1 MVRIFLDTMHRG
13 LAMCSLRCSLP
24 VCPPTGR
31 HVKVWVG
38 QVTPASRNAP
48 QASTD
53 FCDLLGG
60 TELQMGMA
68 SARPHVRTCHQRGD
82 GSRSYGEIHCKNSVL
97 LPATDR
103 PSRHPGAPFGHGN
116 ASARRQRSGH
126 SQLAPPRPRM
136 PWRTKA
142 HSMMAPQGGLV
153 PGAAG
158 GCRGWAETQSASSFS
173 ATDLR
178 IRMRVGRCGSWLPLA
193 AFWGVGGL
201 QPRVARPKSTDSY
214 CFQGV
219 VGVHSAS

>member
-68 SARPHVRTCHQRGD
+68 SARPHVRR
-82 GSRSYGEIHCKNSVL
+82 
-97 LPATDR
+97 
-103 PSRHPGAPFGHGN
+103 
-116 ASARRQRSGH
+116 
-126 SQLAPPRPRM
+126 
-136 PWRTKA
+136 
-142 HSMMAPQGGLV
+142 
-153 PGAAG
+153 
-158 GCRGWAETQSASSFS
+158 
-173 ATDLR
+173 
-178 IRMRVGRCGSWLPLA
+178 
-193 AFWGVGGL
+193 
-201 QPRVARPKSTDSY
+201 
-214 CFQGV
+214 
-219 VGVHSAS
+219 